1 MHVINLLLTFVLLI
15 CLLSGGVRVSLG
27 AGLSQEH
34 SRVEGNYF
42 ASPTLPKNERKA
54 FNRCSRDIKYYQSS

>member
-1 MHVINLLLTFVLLI
+1 M
-15 CLLSGGVRVSLG
+15 SLG

-42 ASPTLPKNERKA
+42 ASPTLPKKMKERLLTDVQGTLNIINQVEFIFLLKQLLKTAVILLLAA
-54 FNRCSRDIKYYQSS
+54 F